1 MTKAARAS
9 ACRRA
14 RRRIPTGSAAPAN
27 LDHRPHSRK
36 PGLMR
41 RIAQRS
47 GQPVVINVRGLAAS
61 IANQEDAV
69 VVAAGMA
76 VRHIGVG
83 AFHAPGKVG
92 PHEQVQNSVN
102 TVGRDSLAPA
112 RSDAFGN
119 VIRGGRLF
127 MCSQRLEHVT
137 AHVGPLLTSR
147 LQGAACRIDQHV
159 AGKIVMG
166 V

>member
-1 MTKAARAS
+1 
-9 ACRRA
+9 
-14 RRRIPTGSAAPAN
+14 
-27 LDHRPHSRK
+27 
-36 PGLMR
+36 MR

-102 TVGRDSLAPA
+102 TVGRDSLARRDPTLSA
-112 RSDAFGN
+112 MSYAEAGFSCAANASNTSLRMS
-119 VIRGGRLF
+119 VH
-127 MCSQRLEHVT
+127 CS
-137 AHVGPLLTSR
+137 P
-147 LQGAACRIDQHV
+147 AACKRRVPH
-159 AGKIVMG
+159 
-166 V
+166 